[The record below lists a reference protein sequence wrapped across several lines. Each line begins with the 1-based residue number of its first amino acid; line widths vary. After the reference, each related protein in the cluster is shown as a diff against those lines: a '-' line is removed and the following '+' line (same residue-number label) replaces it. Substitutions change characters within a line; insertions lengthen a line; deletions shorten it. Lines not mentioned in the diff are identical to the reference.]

1 MLEKCNKCGKEF
13 LTEADPYV
21 VIPWEGELNC
31 GCFFKKQNDTK
42 KDLRSKLDDYLWKKD
57 DDASPS

>member
-21 VIPWEGELNC
+21 VLPFGKPYELNC
-31 GCFFKKQNDTK
+31 GCFFKGRENTQQMIIKNIPEEVYRDK
-42 KDLRSKLDDYLWKKD
+42 GLD
-57 DDASPS
+57 